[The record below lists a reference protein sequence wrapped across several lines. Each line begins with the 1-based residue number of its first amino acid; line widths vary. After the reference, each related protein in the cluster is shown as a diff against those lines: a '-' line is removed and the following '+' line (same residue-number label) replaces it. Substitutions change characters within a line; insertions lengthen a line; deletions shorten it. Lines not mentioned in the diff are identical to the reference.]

1 MTGFVSIVI
10 VMIVSTKQ
18 AGVGVANLLAVG
30 IVIGV
35 TTKKTG
41 FAATYFL
48 TMLIVEDTDGRIRI
62 MLGSPWTTKGG
73 VEIGL
78 VNVKAGSTCREF
90 YASLSIPAKL
100 HKGKQPLF
108 FVFESETEGQSICE
122 FYDFLMLAR
131 P

>member
-48 TMLIVEDTDGRIRI
+48 TMLIVVMHGAE
-62 MLGSPWTTKGG
+62 
-73 VEIGL
+73 
-78 VNVKAGSTCREF
+78 
-90 YASLSIPAKL
+90 
-100 HKGKQPLF
+100 
-108 FVFESETEGQSICE
+108 
-122 FYDFLMLAR
+122 
-131 P
+131 